1 MLLNYYFW
9 QFVCWTC
16 ALCSLSLTFSP
27 VVYFSLSRFLI
38 ILYCSLRMLPKF
50 SDYVSTVFCQLG
62 RLFQMLESL
71 GTQIEKDVLLDKYR
85 RPVNNVV
92 CTKQWSSLTKK
103 FLEVLPYTFTTS
115 QQLVVSEII
124 EDLKRPVPMNRLL
137 QVGLLLVL
145 LYCVNSIQYFPNFK
159 LIPASCTSYL

>member
-1 MLLNYYFW
+1 MAIGMLDMCILQSLFDL
-9 QFVCWTC
+9 FTC
-16 ALCSLSLTFSP
+16 GLLLSIMF
-27 VVYFSLSRFLI
+27 
-38 ILYCSLRMLPKF
+38 YCNTL

-71 GTQIEKDVLLDKYR
+71 GSQMEKDVLLDKYR